1 MKIGFA
7 QINPTVG
14 DIEGNGKG
22 IIEIIKNYSSK
33 CDLIIFPEMVLT
45 GYPAQDLLF
54 ETQFLNIAKNQLEII
69 SQSVKNCVIILGTV
83 RFEKN
88 DLFNTAAVIQNGEII
103 QFVDKSLLPTYDV
116 FEEDRYFTPAKE
128 VSPVSVTI
136 NGEELK
142 LGIHICE
149 DLWNG
154 EYDINVVQK
163 LAEKGADIFI
173 NLSASPFCLNRIEDR
188 IEIA

>member
-54 ETQFLNIAKNQLEII
+54 ETQFLNIAQNQLEII
-69 SQSVKNCVIILGTV
+69 SQSVKNCVIILAKAAPSDPYEGINEKFNI
-83 RFEKN
+83 RFIKTPIRAIVFSCFK
-88 DLFNTAAVIQNGEII
+88 LPFAVN
-103 QFVDKSLLPTYDV
+103 SL
-116 FEEDRYFTPAKE
+116 
-128 VSPVSVTI
+128 I
-136 NGEELK
+136 NPFYQLMMYLK
-142 LGIHICE
+142 KI
-149 DLWNG
+149 
-154 EYDINVVQK
+154 
-163 LAEKGADIFI
+163 DIF
-173 NLSASPFCLNRIEDR
+173 LQQKKFRQFL
-188 IEIA
+188 